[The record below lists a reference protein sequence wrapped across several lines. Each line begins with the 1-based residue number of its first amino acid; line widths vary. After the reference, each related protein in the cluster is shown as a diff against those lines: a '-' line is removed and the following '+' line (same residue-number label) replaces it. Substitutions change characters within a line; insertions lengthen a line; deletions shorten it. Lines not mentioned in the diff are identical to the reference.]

1 MMPELHIRKRQ
12 SYQKTSLLIMSM
24 KEQQKGVM
32 QRIADKN
39 LSLSKQS
46 TAAMVLEIFAAKK
59 KF

>member
-39 LSLSKQS
+39 LSLSSSQ
-46 TAAMVLEIFAAKK
+46 LLPWF
-59 KF
+59 